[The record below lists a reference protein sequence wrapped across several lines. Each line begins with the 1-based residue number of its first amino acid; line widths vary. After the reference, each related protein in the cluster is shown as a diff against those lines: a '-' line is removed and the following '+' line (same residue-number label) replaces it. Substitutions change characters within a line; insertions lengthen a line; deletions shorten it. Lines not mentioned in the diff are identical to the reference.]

1 MADSKDIN
9 ATSESHADY
18 YEKGPSQEQ
27 GRRRS
32 TIADVN
38 RNRNLDAKYVFTCQV
53 MSVTLAKLEQN
64 L

>member
-9 ATSESHADY
+9 TTSETHADI

-32 TIADVN
+32 TVADAN
-38 RNRNLDAKYVFTCQV
+38 RGKNLDAKYVFPRQTV
-53 MSVTLAKLEQN
+53 SGTLAELVQN